1 MCSPATA
8 VCIIVALFCVVL
20 FSLLHL
26 AFLSVLKQKGSIR
39 VALREE
45 LFEANLGG
53 DALAADSKRYIE
65 R

>member
-1 MCSPATA
+1 
-8 VCIIVALFCVVL
+8 V
-20 FSLLHL
+20 
-26 AFLSVLKQKGSIR
+26 KQKGSIQ

-53 DALAADSKRYIE
+53 EALAADSKRYIE